1 MRFVVGFL
9 SAALAVGGGSAGA
22 QSGPPELLIRGGR
35 VIDPGNSRDAVMDV
49 AISGGRISRVAS
61 DIPATEG
68 MVVIDARGLLVVPG
82 LVDIHVHAFHGT
94 DPGASY
100 SDGPLALPPDGFTFR
115 SGVTT
120 AVDTGGAGW
129 RNFPQ
134 FKRQVIDQARTRV
147 LAMLNIVGSGMKGDP
162 VEQDLRDMDA
172 RLTALQIRRY
182 RDLIVGVKVAHY
194 LGPEWDPVDRA
205 VEAATLADVPVMV
218 DFGRHTPPLPLREL
232 LLTHLRPG
240 DILTH
245 CYAHVEGR
253 EPLVGADGRLQRF
266 ASEARQ
272 RGVIFDVGHGAGS
285 FLFRQAIPAVQQGFL
300 PDTISTDLHVNSIN
314 AGMKDILNV
323 ASKFL
328 NMGVPVPDVI
338 RMMTVDPARVIR
350 RDDLGRLSESAEA
363 DVALLR
369 LVEGEF
375 GFLDVESFRF
385 RGTRKLECE
394 MTIRGGRVVWDLN
407 GRAGTDWGAPG
418 AGSGR

>member
-1 MRFVVGFL
+1 MKFVVGFL
-9 SAALAVGGGSAGA
+9 SAALAVGGGSAYA
-22 QSGPPELLIRGGR
+22 QSGPPEILIKGGR
-35 VIDPGNSRDAVMDV
+35 VIDPANSLDEVLDI
-49 AISGGRISRVAS
+49 AISGSRIARVGR
-61 DIPATEG
+61 DIQPAEG
-68 MVVIDARGLLVVPG
+68 QVVIEADGLLVVPG

-120 AVDTGGAGW
+120 VVDTGGAGW

-134 FKRQVIDQARTRV
+134 FKQQVIDQARTRV
-147 LAMLNIVGSGMKGDP
+147 LALLNIVGSGMKGDP

-194 LGPEWDPVDRA
+194 LGPEWDPVNRA
-205 VEAATLADVPVMV
+205 VEAGTLAGVPVMI
-218 DFGRHTPPLPLREL
+218 DFGRHTPPLSMREL

-245 CYAHVEGR
+245 CYAEVTGR
-253 EPLVGADGRLQRF
+253 EALVGPDGKLQSF
-266 ASEARQ
+266 ASEARR

-285 FLFRQAIPAVQQGFL
+285 LVFRQAVPAVQQGFL
-300 PDTISTDLHVNSIN
+300 PDTISTDLHVNSMN
-314 AGMKDILNV
+314 AGMKDLLNV

-328 NMGVPVPDVI
+328 NMGIPVPDLI
-338 RMMTVDPARVIR
+338 RMMTSEPARVIR

-369 LVEGEF
+369 LVEGDF
-375 GFLDVESFRF
+375 GFLDVEGRRF
-385 RGTRKLECE
+385 GGNQKLECE

-407 GRAGTDWGAPG
+407 GRAGTDWDKPE
-418 AGSGR
+418 